1 MAELRLSPT
10 KITLAFKSL
19 LACYICLIVTSSPA
33 GCDKLNWIQLL
44 LSLVIAEIAFTALV
58 LLVPSLTRLMQAA
71 ATVAL
76 LSQFGWHCT
85 LLYWQ
90 YTGSEFIPCKD
101 IALGVKALQTV
112 WLGSTLFAVVFML
125 RYISSK

>member
-1 MAELRLSPT
+1 MAESGLSPA

-19 LACYICLIVTSSPA
+19 LACYIYHIVASSSA

-44 LSLVIAEIAFTALV
+44 LGLVIAEIAFTALA
-58 LLVPSLTRLMQAA
+58 LLIPSRLLQTASG
-71 ATVAL
+71 VAV

-101 IALGVKALQTV
+101 IAFDVKALQTV
-112 WLGSTLFAVVFML
+112 WLGSTLFAIVFML
-125 RYISSK
+125 RFISNK